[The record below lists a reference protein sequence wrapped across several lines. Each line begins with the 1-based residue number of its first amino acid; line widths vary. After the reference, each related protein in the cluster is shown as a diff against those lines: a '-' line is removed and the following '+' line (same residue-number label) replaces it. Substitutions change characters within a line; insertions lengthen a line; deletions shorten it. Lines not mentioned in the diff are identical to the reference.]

1 MDVSEVG
8 RTCAASCF
16 FQKRNSHDF
25 ADLESDPG
33 TLNVSSYLNRSGKN
47 TYVLVLVTSVQVGD
61 DSMQVLYI
69 ELMTTKE
76 IIFDTF
82 TKNSKTLERVVRIQV

>member
-16 FQKRNSHDF
+16 FQKRNGHDF

-47 TYVLVLVTSVQVGD
+47 TYVLVLVTSVQVG
-61 DSMQVLYI
+61 
-69 ELMTTKE
+69 MTVCKYYRL
-76 IIFDTF
+76 
-82 TKNSKTLERVVRIQV
+82 N